1 MSPCALAVP
10 ADDWLIIVGHHP
22 ADEMDVEDLFA
33 PIQAHGFDLYLNGHV
48 HTLTQYS
55 VDGNPAFV
63 TSGAGAMIKT
73 QDQGARAPHLCGG
86 RRRNRIPSGRPR
98 WPRGATLLP

>member
-1 MSPCALAVP
+1 
-10 ADDWLIIVGHHP
+10 
-22 ADEMDVEDLFA
+22 MDVEDLFA

-73 QDQGARAPHLCGG
+73 QDQGARAATTGICRDPAVMHIPKTSRAWLALPPPHSSALA
-86 RRRNRIPSGRPR
+86 RIVTQRMSAP
-98 WPRGATLLP
+98 L